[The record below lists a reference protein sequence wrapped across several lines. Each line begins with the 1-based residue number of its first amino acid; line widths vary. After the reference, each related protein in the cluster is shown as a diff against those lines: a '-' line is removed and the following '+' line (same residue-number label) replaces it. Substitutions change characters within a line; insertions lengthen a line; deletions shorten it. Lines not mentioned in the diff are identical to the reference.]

1 MIDPAAPVN
10 LRIERIRRRYQ
21 TTVPYIS
28 VERARYYTESWA
40 ATAGQDLSAQLRVAL
55 AMKNVYEKMNHHVD
69 ADDRIAGCWT
79 ESFFGIPIDIERGVF
94 NQVLQ
99 SELTKKSMLTH
110 RARSFGKAM
119 GYLIHKRALGDFVKS
134 QLAARAAGEVP
145 LDMGFKTMSERE
157 INAYQIAPDDLREL
171 KRDLLPRWKN
181 KTLVDAIEQE
191 LVDSHL
197 YSRDMHDFV
206 VALPGNT
213 SRQVMMLSTCA
224 TIASIQGHVIL
235 DYENVL
241 KKGLTKMLDEV
252 RARLGQT
259 ERLDGSQRDF
269 LTSLEIALEGVMI
282 FARRLS
288 AEIDRRMRKED
299 NPATREILAH
309 MLERCRR
316 VPFESAG
323 SFAEAIQSIWTIKT
337 AVELAH
343 PVNLHCFGRLDQIL
357 YPFYRSDI
365 ESGRIDEAQALELT
379 EELLLKIMSQNIR
392 PESGLLGNFY
402 HRFLGSSP
410 VTVGG
415 LTPDGKDGTNELTSL
430 FLLAAHRSKAI
441 TNMSVRIS
449 RSTPDDVLRDL
460 AEYLGGGTSS
470 YSLYNDEIN
479 IAAMRKRGF
488 SEADA
493 RDYAIMGCVEATCPG
508 KTGGMSANAL
518 LLTRMLDM
526 TLRNGDSKTMAGT
539 IYNDGLQTGR
549 AQEFES
555 FEELLE
561 AFLRQGKHFIGKIV
575 SASNIRD
582 RVTAEHLPAPYIS
595 AFMDGCL
602 ESGKDVTRG
611 GARYDLSGISMINS
625 IANLV
630 DSLYVIK
637 KLVFEQ
643 KKFSLVE
650 LLRAVD
656 NNFSDRRDILR
667 EVKKLAGK
675 WGNGNPE
682 CDQLAARVTKA
693 LFEETYRYKSYKGG
707 PFVVY
712 VISMITHTLDGRLS
726 IASPDGRR
734 AARPFAAS
742 CNPANVERSGVT
754 AALRSIAALPYEDVM
769 GCAVNMKFHPT
780 AIGNNRETRDKW
792 ASLIKT
798 YFRLGGSQLQPTCV
812 SAQTLRDARQNPDR
826 YRDLIVK
833 VGGYSTYFADLGR
846 EIQQEIIER
855 TEHH

>member
-1 MIDPAAPVN
+1 MIDPATPESP
-10 LRIERIRRRYQ
+10 RIGRIRRRYQ
-21 TTVPYIS
+21 TTVPHIS
-28 VERARYYTESWA
+28 IERARYYTQSWIA
-40 ATAGQDLSAQLRVAL
+40 SSGQDLSTQVRVAL
-55 AMKNVYEKMNHHVD
+55 AMKNVYQKMKHHVD

-79 ESFFGIPIDIERGVF
+79 EDFFGIPIDIERGIF

-99 SELTKKSMLTH
+99 SELTKKSMLIH
-110 RARSFGKAM
+110 RVRSFGKAL
-119 GYLIHKRALGDFVKS
+119 GYLINKRTLGDFVRN
-134 QLAARAAGEVP
+134 QLAASAAGEVP

-171 KRDLLPRWKN
+171 MRDLLPYWKN
-181 KTLVDAIEQE
+181 NTLVDAIEQE

-197 YSRDMHDFV
+197 YSKDMHDFV

-235 DYENVL
+235 DYEKVL
-241 KKGLTKMLDEV
+241 GSGLVKMLDEV
-252 RARLGQT
+252 RARLNQA
-259 ERLDGSQRDF
+259 ECLDRSQQEF
-269 LTSLEIALEGVMI
+269 FTSQKIAIEGVMI
-282 FARRLS
+282 FAERLS
-288 AEIDRRMRKED
+288 TEINRRIQKED
-299 NPATREILAH
+299 NPAAREILTD
-309 MLERCRR
+309 MLARCRR
-316 VPFESAG
+316 VPFKPATG
-323 SFAEAIQSIWTIKT
+323 FAEAIQSIWTIKT

-357 YPFYRSDI
+357 YPYYRSDI
-365 ESGRIDEAQALELT
+365 EAGRIDQEGALELI

-392 PESGLLGNFY
+392 PESGILSNFY

-415 LTPDGKDGTNELTSL
+415 LTRDGRDGTNDLTTL
-430 FLLAAHRSKAI
+430 FIQAAHRSKAI
-441 TNMSVRIS
+441 TNMSVRINS
-449 RSTPDDVLRDL
+449 STPDELLRNL
-460 AEYLGGGTSS
+460 AGYLAQGTSS

-479 IAAMRKRGF
+479 VAAMRNRGF

-508 KTGGMSANAL
+508 KTGSMSANAL
-518 LLTRMLDM
+518 LLTRLLDM
-526 TLRNGDSKTMAGT
+526 TLRNGDSKTTAGT
-539 IYNDGLQTGR
+539 IRNDGLQTGD
-549 AQEFES
+549 ALEFES
-555 FEELLE
+555 FDELLD
-561 AFLRQGKHFIGKIV
+561 AFLRQAKHSIAKIV
-575 SASNIRD
+575 DASNIRD
-582 RVTAEHLPAPYIS
+582 RVTAERLPAPYIS

-630 DSLYVIK
+630 DSLFVIK
-637 KLVFEQ
+637 KLVFES
-643 KKFSLVE
+643 KKFSIEE
-650 LLRAVD
+650 LLQAVD
-656 NNFSDRRDILR
+656 DNFRDRRDILR
-667 EVKKLAGK
+667 EIKKLDGK
-675 WGNGNPE
+675 WGNGDPE
-682 CDQLAARVTKA
+682 CDRLAARVTKA
-693 LFEETYRYKSYKGG
+693 LFEETYHYRSYKGG

-712 VISMITHTLDGRLS
+712 VISMITHTIDGRLS

-734 AARPFAAS
+734 AAKPFAAS

-754 AALRSIAALPYEDVM
+754 ATLRSIAALPYEDVM
-769 GCAVNMKFHPT
+769 GAAVNIKFHPT
-780 AIGNNRETRDKW
+780 AIGSKRETRDKW
-792 ASLIKT
+792 ISLIRT

-812 SAQTLRDARQNPDR
+812 SAQTLREAQTNPDR

-855 TEHH
+855 TEHY